1 MAEGNCNVRA
11 IMTAFNDDATCHVM
25 RSSGARNN
33 ERLMRDIEDLKS
45 QVLKPTFGF
54 VEGFASGFYFH
65 LTPHAVPSGHPKA
78 ST

>member
-1 MAEGNCNVRA
+1 MSR
-11 IMTAFNDDATCHVM
+11 DAPHQVL
-25 RSSGARNN
+25 ARNN

-54 VEGFASGFYFH
+54 EGFASGFYFH